1 MRWRIGLVGLAL
13 AGCPRL
19 DPYFCS
25 TQQDCDR
32 DGREGVCLED
42 DTCAYPVGTDV
53 CASGLMR
60 SPNAAFD
67 PGECVDTGE
76 TTGPIADGGTSTGE
90 PPGSSGDDGSGESG
104 EPLPCSTV
112 AITVDTNV
120 LSGDEVLADYP
131 LLVRLDDPAI
141 VSAVR
146 EAGANPRW
154 LDASG
159 TELPAEIAEAEAD
172 PDALLAHVRLP
183 AYELG
188 AQLPLTLAWGGDP
201 ATTSATDVWSRFR
214 GVWHLD
220 DIPTGVDGD
229 VMRNAVVVGEPGLTQ
244 GAMAAEQSVPGVI
257 GRGLSF
263 DGIDDGVF
271 VDAAFIGTL
280 TDYTISLWARHEDD
294 DDDPWSSYFQRLN
307 GDFFYPRCW
316 RHESANVSCQF
327 RLLEPDT
334 IVFASGDFDHF
345 QGELIH
351 LAMSRDASAAQT
363 RVYVNGQRRSTIDE
377 EALTLASGDFQF
389 EIGHGEWGS
398 ATAMLDEVR
407 VSDEALPDAWIAADY
422 ATGLDPTAALASIG
436 PISPTGCP

>member
-1 MRWRIGLVGLAL
+1 MRWGIGLLGLAL

-25 TQQDCDR
+25 TPEDCDR
-32 DGREGVCLED
+32 DGREGVCLDD
-42 DTCAYPVGTDV
+42 DTCAYPVGTDE
-53 CASGLMR
+53 CESGLMR

-67 PGECVDTGE
+67 PGGCVDAGG
-76 TTGPIADGGTSTGE
+76 TTGPIAEGGGSTGDV
-90 PPGSSGDDGSGESG
+90 PGSSDGSSVGESG
-104 EPLPCSTV
+104 EPLPCSAV

-120 LSGDEVLADYP
+120 LSSAEVLVDYP
-131 LLVRLDDPAI
+131 LLVRLDDAAI
-141 VSAVR
+141 VSGVR
-146 EAGANPRW
+146 EAGSNPRW

-159 TELPAEIAEAEAD
+159 TELAAELADAEAD
-172 PDALLAHVRLP
+172 PDAVLAHVRLP

-188 AQLPLTLAWGGDP
+188 AQVELQLVWGGAP
-201 ATTSATDVWSRFR
+201 AATSATDVWSRYR

-220 DIPTGVDGD
+220 DVPTGVDGD

-244 GAMAAEQSVPGVI
+244 GAMTAEQSVPGVI

-263 DGIDDGVF
+263 DGVDDGVF

-280 TDYTISLWARHEDD
+280 SDYTISLWARHEDD

-327 RLLEPDT
+327 RLLEPET
-334 IVFASGDFDHF
+334 IQFASGAFDHL
-345 QGELIH
+345 QGQLIH
-351 LAMSRDASAAQT
+351 LAMSRDAAAGQT
-363 RVYVNGQRRSTIDE
+363 YVHVNGQRRTAVDE
-377 EALTLASGDFQF
+377 EAVTLASGDYLF

-407 VSDEALPDAWIAADY
+407 VSDEALPDAWVAADY
-422 ATGLDPTAALASIG
+422 ATGLDPSAALTSIG
-436 PISPTGCP
+436 PMTPAACP